1 MPPKQVYDQVN
12 QESGEVF
19 EAPSDAR
26 ELIDT
31 QLVYRQKTKT
41 KSAENEDDQYELFL
55 RLQRQDKNFVKTLA
69 SLSKSY
75 YIFLANYVQLHDVIG
90 FVVNRRSFYFLIL
103 RSIFAKTG

>member
-19 EAPSDAR
+19 EAPSDAW

-41 KSAENEDDQYELFL
+41 KSAGNEDDQYELFL
-55 RLQRQDKNFVKTLA
+55 RLSDKIKILLKHWQVSVRAIT
-69 SLSKSY
+69 
-75 YIFLANYVQLHDVIG
+75 
-90 FVVNRRSFYFLIL
+90 YF
-103 RSIFAKTG
+103 

>member
-1 MPPKQVYDQVN
+1 MPPKQVYDQIN

-41 KSAENEDDQYELFL
+41 KSAGNEDDQYELFL
-55 RLQRQDKNFVKTLA
+55 RLSDKIKILLKHWQVSVRAIT
-69 SLSKSY
+69 
-75 YIFLANYVQLHDVIG
+75 
-90 FVVNRRSFYFLIL
+90 YF
-103 RSIFAKTG
+103 

>member
-55 RLQRQDKNFVKTLA
+55 RLSDKIK
-69 SLSKSY
+69 
-75 YIFLANYVQLHDVIG
+75 FLLKHWQVSVRAIT
-90 FVVNRRSFYFLIL
+90 YF
-103 RSIFAKTG
+103 

>member
-1 MPPKQVYDQVN
+1 MPPKQVYDQIN

-55 RLQRQDKNFVKTLA
+55 RLSDKIKILLKHWQVSVRAIT
-69 SLSKSY
+69 
-75 YIFLANYVQLHDVIG
+75 
-90 FVVNRRSFYFLIL
+90 YF
-103 RSIFAKTG
+103 

>member
-55 RLQRQDKNFVKTLA
+55 RLSDKIKILLKHWQVSVRAIT
-69 SLSKSY
+69 
-75 YIFLANYVQLHDVIG
+75 
-90 FVVNRRSFYFLIL
+90 YF
-103 RSIFAKTG
+103 